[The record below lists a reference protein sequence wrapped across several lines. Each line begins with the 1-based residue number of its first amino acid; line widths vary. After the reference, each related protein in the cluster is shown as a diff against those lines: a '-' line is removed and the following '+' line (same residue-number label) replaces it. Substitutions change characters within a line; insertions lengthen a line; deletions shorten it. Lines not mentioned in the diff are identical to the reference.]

1 MSNFAHTQVHT
12 PIWLQN
18 EPLTQRF
25 EKLTTT
31 HRSDV
36 AIIGGGITG
45 LSTALE
51 LLQRG
56 YSVTIYEAFV
66 VGAGTT
72 TGSTGHLDAYPEMGI
87 EQLIRDI
94 GIDKARTYLSMHMNS
109 INVIEKRAGDRCDL
123 RRIPAYYY
131 SEDTVDDVFFKGE
144 FESSILAGLPAT
156 WVETYPVKHAKTGF
170 RIDRMGRM
178 DMNAYLQSLVNEV
191 IAHGGTIFED
201 SRVIAKMD
209 ERPRQFKAGDGTAE
223 FSKVVCCVHWNPTDS
238 TMIDLQIPSYLSY
251 ALVAELETPFP
262 DVLLWDNA
270 DPYFYVR
277 RLNSSEEH
285 RIVVGGCDH
294 RTGSGNPRK
303 AINDLEAYVR
313 ARFSVRSI
321 SSPWSAEYFYPTDG
335 LPLIGLVPK
344 KENVWIAT
352 GLSGVGL
359 TTATVAAQLI
369 AKQIANEPVELREE
383 LSPSRFSVKNLGTV
397 ISEQSTAVINY
408 ADRVLPA
415 KTINAEELILGQG
428 AVGKVE
434 GVHTAVCRDLSGK
447 LHKRSPICTHMG
459 GVVRWNEFEQ
469 SWDCPIHGGRF
480 SACGKPFYGP
490 PSEELDPK

>member
-1 MSNFAHTQVHT
+1 MSNSLQNQRHT
-12 PIWLQN
+12 PIWLSDD
-18 EPLTQRF
+18 PLTQRF

-87 EQLIRDI
+87 GQLIRDI
-94 GIDKARTYLSMHMNS
+94 GIDAARTYLAMHMKA
-109 INVIEKRAGDRCDL
+109 IDVIEKRADDHCDL

-131 SEDTVDDVFFKGE
+131 AEEILGDVLLKRE
-144 FESSILAGLPAT
+144 FDSSIRAGLPAT
-156 WVETYPVKHAKTGF
+156 WVESYPVNHAKTGF

-178 DMNAYLQSLVNEV
+178 DMSAYVKSLVSQV
-191 IAHGGTIFED
+191 IASGGTIFED
-201 SRVIAKMD
+201 SRVVTKMD
-209 ERPRQFKAGDGTAE
+209 DHPRQLKAGDGTAE
-223 FSKVVCCVHWNPTDS
+223 FSQIVCCVHWNPTDS

-251 ALVAELETPFP
+251 SLVADLETSFP

-270 DPYFYVR
+270 DPYFYTR
-277 RLNSSEEH
+277 RLNSTDENK
-285 RIVVGGCDH
+285 IVVGGCDH
-294 RTGSGNPRK
+294 RTGAGNPVQ
-303 AINDLEAYVR
+303 AIEELKAYVR
-313 ARFSVRSI
+313 ERYPVRSI

-335 LPLIGLVPK
+335 LPLIGLAPK

-359 TTATVAAQLI
+359 TTATIAAQLI
-369 AKQIANEPVELREE
+369 AKQIAGEPVELREE
-383 LSPSRFSVKNLGTV
+383 LSPSRFSLKNIGTV
-397 ISEQSTAVINY
+397 ISEQSTAVVDY
-408 ADRVLPA
+408 AARVMPA
-415 KTINAEELILGQG
+415 KTIEADELIPGQG
-428 AVGKVE
+428 SVGNVN
-434 GVHTAVCRDLSGK
+434 GVYTAICRDLSGK
-447 LHKRSPICTHMG
+447 IHKQSPICTHMG

-469 SWDCPIHGGRF
+469 TWDCPIHGGRF

-490 PSEELDPK
+490 PNKDLDSK